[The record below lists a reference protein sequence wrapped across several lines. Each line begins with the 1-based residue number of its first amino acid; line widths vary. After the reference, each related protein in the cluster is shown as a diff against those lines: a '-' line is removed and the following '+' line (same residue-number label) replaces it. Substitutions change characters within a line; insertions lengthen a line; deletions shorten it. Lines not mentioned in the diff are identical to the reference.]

1 MIRLLLVVVVLAA
14 AAAPWGAAPI
24 EASGVDCAG
33 SVEATA
39 AHPCSDPGP
48 GVGSTGL
55 CAGGACLA
63 VPALPEMPSVA
74 PVAADR
80 SWREIAGPD
89 VPPGRAP
96 PPLLEPPIVVR

>member
-1 MIRLLLVVVVLAA
+1 
-14 AAAPWGAAPI
+14 
-24 EASGVDCAG
+24 
-33 SVEATA
+33 
-39 AHPCSDPGP
+39 
-48 GVGSTGL
+48 
-55 CAGGACLA
+55 
-63 VPALPEMPSVA
+63 VA